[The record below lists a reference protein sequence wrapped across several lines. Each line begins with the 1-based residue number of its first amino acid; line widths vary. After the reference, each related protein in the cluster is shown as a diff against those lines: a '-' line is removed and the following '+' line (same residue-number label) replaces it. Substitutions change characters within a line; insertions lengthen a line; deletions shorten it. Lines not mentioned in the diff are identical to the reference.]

1 MLNFVKGLFCLY
13 STEKGGEAGEGGW
26 GKESGGDSQSTWYTW
41 AMLLI
46 TVCNEYTPI
55 KTTMTGT
62 FSRLGTTFPK

>member
-13 STEKGGEAGEGGW
+13 NTEEGGEVGEGGW
-26 GKESGGDSQSTWYTW
+26 GKERGVDSQSTWYTW

-55 KTTMTGT
+55 KIKMTGT
-62 FSRLGTTFPK
+62 FSRVGTTFPK